1 VGSRARALRS
11 GLAAL
16 IAVALCALLV
26 ASGLVPGRDSAPAQ
40 EPAAPV
46 EGAQEA
52 SEQGSGAE
60 AGTGG
65 RGEPDVVR
73 VGALINDVQQLDLQS
88 HSYNVDMYMWF
99 KWDNPDIDP
108 SRSFEFLNAFEFW
121 GHILTYET
129 SKPERLP
136 DGSYYQVLRNQGK
149 FNTKLPLEEYPF
161 DTQHLTMVFEDSTE
175 DESGMVF
182 VPDDDPIAL
191 SRDLA
196 IPGWEIGEPTL
207 EVASNVYDS
216 NFGDPRFEEISYSR
230 ATIDLPLERPAGTYA
245 LKLLLPLLLVAL
257 TAALSLMVHPQYV
270 EGRVGIGI
278 TALLTLVALQIT
290 SNSSLPEVDYLILL
304 DKLYI
309 ASYAFVVLTMAIIVK
324 NSWVDATGDISAAVR
339 ADRSSLALLT
349 VVYFVVSAL
358 LLITTLT

>member
-1 VGSRARALRS
+1 VLRS

-16 IAVALCALLV
+16 IAAAIAGVLL
-26 ASGLVPGRDSAPAQ
+26 ASGALSGQDAVAPAQ
-40 EPAAPV
+40 EAAPV

-52 SEQGSGAE
+52 SDRGSRQE
-60 AGTGG
+60 SPEGG
-65 RGEPDVVR
+65 GQPDVVR

-99 KWDNPDIDP
+99 KWENPKIDP

-129 SKPERLP
+129 PEPERLP

-149 FNTKLPLEEYPF
+149 FNAKLPLERYPF
-161 DTQHLTMVFEDSTE
+161 DTQHLTMAFEDSTA
-175 DESGMVF
+175 DEGQMVF
-182 VPDDDPIAL
+182 VPDEDPISL

-196 IPGWEIGEPTL
+196 IPGWEIGDPTL
-207 EVASNVYDS
+207 EVTSNVYDS
-216 NFGDPRFEEISYSR
+216 NFGDPRFENISYSR

-245 LKLLLPLLLVAL
+245 LKLLLPMLLVAL
-257 TAALSLMVHPQYV
+257 TAALSLSVHPQYV
-270 EGRVGIGI
+270 EGRIGIGI

-309 ASYAFVVLTMAIIVK
+309 AAYAFVVLTMAIIVR

-339 ADRSSLALLT
+339 ADRTSLALLT
-349 VVYFVVSAL
+349 VAYLVVSAIL
-358 LLITTLT
+358 MVTTLA